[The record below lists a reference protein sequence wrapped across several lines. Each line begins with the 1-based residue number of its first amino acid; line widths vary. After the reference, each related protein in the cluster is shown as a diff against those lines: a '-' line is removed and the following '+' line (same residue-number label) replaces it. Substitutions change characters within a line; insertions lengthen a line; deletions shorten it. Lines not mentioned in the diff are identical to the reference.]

1 MQNSLASNATPE
13 DTINLRLVFQY
24 LRNYWSLILGVTG
37 VVTILGVTL
46 AFFAAPKYT
55 AVTSVYIETR
65 AENVVDVKAI
75 LSGFGSDNKLLQSQ
89 IEIIGSNGV
98 AKRVINDHDLENS
111 PEFRQVPS
119 YLAELFAK
127 ITGEPPATTSLE
139 QRVLDGLHVTLN
151 RNTTVVD
158 LSYQAGTPEMAA
170 QLADGFAEA
179 YLADKLATK
188 FDSIRQA
195 SEWLSIRL
203 AELGVKV
210 RSSEQAVEQ
219 FRNEFNLQLAG
230 SGTINEKQVATLN
243 QQLVFARTKTAESQA
258 RVDQIEK
265 VLVRGGSTSSFA
277 DAAQSAVI
285 TQLRAKASEVERKEA
300 ALTVKYSHK
309 HPAVVSVRSQLT
321 DLRAQI
327 EKELQRIVDTAQN
340 ELAVAQR
347 REASIA
353 GSLEELRDVTNTE
366 NHAQVY
372 LRELVR
378 EAAANRTLYESF
390 LARLKE
396 TQEFEKM
403 NSVSSR
409 ILSPA
414 EIPNNA
420 SFPNKKLFLLVSA
433 VLGLII
439 GTALALLIEQFD
451 NTLKSK
457 EDVEKRIGLPLFS
470 QVPLIDGCAST
481 SKLKS
486 FLGFF
491 ASKHASSAR
500 GVKNNDALNNEI
512 TQFASANPL
521 SHYAESIRELRSRV
535 KFSRLDN
542 PIKTLLITSAI
553 PGEGKSTISRNL
565 AHYTAKAGERVLFID
580 ADMRRQISADAPGDL
595 NEKSLAD
602 VLTGKVTFA
611 EATKHEEGSNL
622 YYLPAPSHRELW
634 ETAELLSS
642 KAMKTLLDG
651 ASKSFDLVII
661 DSPPTLPLIDS
672 RVLSHVVDATV
683 LVASWN
689 HTDGGLVEQA
699 KDLLDQ
705 TPGKTLGV
713 ILNNFDVSKAKL
725 NKHQA
730 SYGYGYYK

>member
-1 MQNSLASNATPE
+1 MQNSLASNAPTE
-13 DTINLRLVFQY
+13 DIINLRLAFQY
-24 LRNYWSLILGVTG
+24 VRKYWSLILGVTG
-37 VVTILGVTL
+37 FVTVLGLTF
-46 AFFAAPKYT
+46 AFLAAPKYT

-65 AENVVDVKAI
+65 ASNVVDVKAV

-89 IEIIGSNGV
+89 IEIIGSNAV
-98 AKRVINDHDLENS
+98 AKRVIAENDLENS
-111 PEFRQVPS
+111 PAFQSKPS
-119 YLAELFAK
+119 LLSEVFTK
-127 ITGEPPATTSLE
+127 VTGEPPATVSLE

-158 LSYQAGTPEMAA
+158 LSYRAHSPEMAA
-170 QLADGFAEA
+170 QLANAFAEA
-179 YLADKLATK
+179 YLADRLATK
-188 FDSIRQA
+188 YDAIRQA

-203 AELGVKV
+203 SELGVKV

-219 FRNEFNLQLAG
+219 FRNEFNLQVAG
-230 SGTINEKQVATLN
+230 GGTINEKQIAALN
-243 QQLVFARTKTAESQA
+243 QQLVFARTKTAEAQA
-258 RVDQIEK
+258 RVDQIDK

-309 HPAVVSVRSQLT
+309 HPSVVSVRSQLK
-321 DLRAQI
+321 DLRDQI

-340 ELAVAQR
+340 ELAVAKR
-347 REASIA
+347 REASISD
-353 GSLEELRDVTNTE
+353 SLEQLRDVTNSE

-372 LRELVR
+372 LRELIR
-378 EAAANRTLYESF
+378 EAHANRTLYESF

-409 ILSPA
+409 VLSPA
-414 EIPNNA
+414 EVPSIA

-433 VLGLII
+433 VVGLIL

-457 EDVEKRIGLPLFS
+457 RDVERRLGLPLYS
-470 QVPLIDGCAST
+470 QVPLIEGYAST
-481 SKLKS
+481 STLRS
-486 FLGFF
+486 FFGLLFGKGLVR
-491 ASKHASSAR
+491 SKTA
-500 GVKNNDALNNEI
+500 GNDDATRSEVA
-512 TQFASANPL
+512 QFASENPL
-521 SHYAESIRELRSRV
+521 SHYAESIRALRSSV
-535 KFSRLDN
+535 KFARMDD
-542 PIKTLLITSAI
+542 PIKALLITSAI

-565 AHYTAKAGERVLFID
+565 AHYAAKAGERVLFID
-580 ADMRRQISADAPGDL
+580 ADMRRQLTSETQGDSS
-595 NEKSLAD
+595 EKNLAD
-602 VLTGKVTFA
+602 VLTGKVTIA
-611 EATKHEEGSNL
+611 DAVKHEEGSNF
-622 YYLPAPSHRELW
+622 YALPAPNHRELW

-642 KAMKTLLDG
+642 QAMKTLLEG
-651 ASKSFDLVII
+651 ARKSFDLIVI
-661 DSPPTLPLIDS
+661 DSPPVIPLIDS
-672 RVLSHVVDATV
+672 RVLSHIVDGTV

-699 KDLLDQ
+699 KELLDQ

-713 ILNNFDVSKAKL
+713 VLNNFDVSKARL

>member
-13 DTINLRLVFQY
+13 DTINLRLVFQF
-24 LRNYWSLILGVTG
+24 LRNYWLVILSVTG
-37 VVTILGVTL
+37 IVTILGVTYSMVTS
-46 AFFAAPKYT
+46 PKYT

-65 AENVVDVKAI
+65 AANVVDVKAI
-75 LSGFGSDNKLLQSQ
+75 LSGFGSDDKLLKSQ
-89 IEIIGSNGV
+89 IEIFSSNAV
-98 AKRVINDHDLENS
+98 AKRVINEHDLENS
-111 PEFRQVPS
+111 SEFQLTPS
-119 YLAELFAK
+119 YLSEVFAK
-127 ITGEPPATTSLE
+127 ITGEPPASASLE
-139 QRVLDGLHVTLN
+139 QRVLNGLNVTLN

-158 LSYQAGTPEMAA
+158 LSYQANSPEMAA
-170 QLADGFAEA
+170 NLANGFADA
-179 YLADKLATK
+179 YLADRLATK
-188 FDSIRQA
+188 YDAIREA
-195 SEWLSIRL
+195 SEWLSVRL
-203 AELGVKV
+203 SELGVKV

-219 FRNEFNLQLAG
+219 FRSEFNLQVAG
-230 SGTINEKQVATLN
+230 GGTINERQIATLN
-243 QQLVFARTKTAESQA
+243 QQLVFAQTKTAEAQA

-265 VLVRGGSTSSFA
+265 VRARGGSTSSFA

-309 HPAVVSVRSQLT
+309 HPAVVSVRSQLI
-321 DLRAQI
+321 DLRQQI

-340 ELAVAQR
+340 ELAVAER
-347 REASIA
+347 RETSIFD
-353 GSLEELRDVTNTE
+353 SLEKLRDVTSTE

-403 NSVSSR
+403 DSVSSR
-409 ILSPA
+409 VLSRA
-414 EIPNNA
+414 EIPSLA
-420 SFPNKKLFLLVSA
+420 SFPNKRLFLVVSL

-439 GTALALLIEQFD
+439 GTLLALIIELFD
-451 NTLKSK
+451 STLKTK
-457 EDVEKRIGLPLFS
+457 EDVESRIGLPLFS
-470 QVPLIDGCAST
+470 QVPLIDHYATKSRMTSIFGFLMAKSPRTQRNYKSSHALNKGIFKFAST
-481 SKLKS
+481 
-486 FLGFF
+486 
-491 ASKHASSAR
+491 
-500 GVKNNDALNNEI
+500 
-512 TQFASANPL
+512 NPL

-611 EATKHEEGSNL
+611 EATKHEEGSSL

-683 LVASWN
+683 LIASWN
-689 HTDGGLVEQA
+689 YTDGGLVEQA

-730 SYGYGYYK
+730 SYGYGYYR